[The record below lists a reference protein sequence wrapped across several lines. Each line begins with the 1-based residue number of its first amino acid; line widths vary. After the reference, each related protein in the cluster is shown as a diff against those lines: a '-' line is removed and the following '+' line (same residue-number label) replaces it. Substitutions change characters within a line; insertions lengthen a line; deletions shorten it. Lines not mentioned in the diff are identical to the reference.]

1 MNENWTDDLR
11 RQMEQYESTEIPEGL
26 WEGIEQ
32 FLDSNPRTIVVHT
45 WRRWAAAC
53 VAIVI
58 IGVAGVMYGPLQP
71 NAPLAT
77 SDPTSNLKHRD
88 TETQRLS
95 SLLTQH
101 FKKLCASVPLCPS
114 LSADC
119 KSNDEETEMVAMV
132 EHRLPK
138 PDVTGCDTSI
148 VKNATG
154 SRPIPSLQYRHDETV
169 SIHHEERKRTSGGG
183 VRVSLYISQM
193 PQSQNLGMEGYLALS
208 ANGTPDNTPHLL
220 SKDNKGNM
228 DYMALANDGDNPET
242 NAHHQQPVSIGL
254 SIGYDITRRWGIN
267 VGVAYTKLKSTLTA
281 GTDHSYYT
289 NSQTINYIG
298 VPVRLSYNLLRT
310 RHLRLYAEAG
320 GTVEFG
326 AGGETV
332 VETVTRN
339 RHVATEKH
347 ELDDIPV
354 QLSANIGGGAEL
366 RVCRGLGIF
375 AEAGAAYCFDN
386 NSKYA
391 TIYST
396 HPLNLNLQFGV
407 RWTLNSKE

>member
-11 RQMEQYESTEIPEGL
+11 RQMEQYESAQVPEGL

-32 FLDSNPRTIVVHT
+32 CLDSKPRAIVVHT

-53 VAIVI
+53 VAIII
-58 IGVAGVMYGPLQP
+58 IGVAGVMFGPLQT
-71 NAPLAT
+71 NVPLAT

-88 TETQRLS
+88 TEAQRLS
-95 SLLTQH
+95 SLRAQN
-101 FKKLCASVPLCPS
+101 FKKLCASVPLRS
-114 LSADC
+114 NQSADC
-119 KSNDEETEMVAMV
+119 KSNGEETVMAAMV

-138 PDVTGCDTSI
+138 PDVTGCDNIIDKDT
-148 VKNATG
+148 AE
-154 SRPIPSLQYRHDETV
+154 SRPSPSHPYYRDEEV
-169 SIHHEERKRTSGGG
+169 SIPHGERKRASGGG
-183 VRVSLYISQM
+183 VRVSLYASQM

-208 ANGTPDNTPHLL
+208 ANATPDNTPHLL
-220 SKDNKGNM
+220 SKGSKGNM

-242 NAHHQQPVSIGL
+242 DAHHQQPVSIGL

-298 VPVRLSYNLLRT
+298 VPVSLSYNLLRT

-320 GTVEFG
+320 GMIELG
-326 AGGETV
+326 AGGETI

-366 RVCRGLGIF
+366 RVYRALGIF
-375 AEAGAAYCFDN
+375 AEAGAAYYFDN

-407 RWTLNSKE
+407 RWNINSRQ